1 MQGLLDEQETQAL
14 SDDNMSAGQP
24 TRAQTAAGQAHISCP
39 GSHLRAVPSIS
50 GSWAWAALW

>member
-1 MQGLLDEQETQAL
+1 MQKLLDEQETQRL

-24 TRAQTAAGQAHISCP
+24 TSARTTAEQAHISCP